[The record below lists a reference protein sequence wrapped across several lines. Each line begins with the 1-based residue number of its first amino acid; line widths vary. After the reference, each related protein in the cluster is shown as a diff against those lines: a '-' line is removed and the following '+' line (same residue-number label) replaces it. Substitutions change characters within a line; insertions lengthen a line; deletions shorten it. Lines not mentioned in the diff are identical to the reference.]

1 MMGSTITTLLA
12 SIPYLYAEEAPKAPQ
27 GGAQSMGLIL
37 IFMIVLMYFVMIRPQ
52 RMRQKQLQAQLE
64 AMKKGDRVVSAGGI
78 HGIVENVKQK
88 TVSVRVAENTRIE
101 FEKTSIAQVR
111 GKGETAESEE
121 EKK

>member
-1 MMGSTITTLLA
+1 MMGSTISTLLA
-12 SIPYLYAEEAPKAPQ
+12 SIPYLYAEDAPARPQ
-27 GGAQSMGLIL
+27 GGGQSMLLIMV
-37 IFMIVLMYFVMIRPQ
+37 FMFVLMYFVMIRPQ

-88 TVSVRVAENTRIE
+88 TVSVRVADNTRIE
-101 FEKTSIAQVR
+101 FEKASIAQVR
-111 GKGETAESEE
+111 GKGEPAEKAD

>member
-1 MMGSTITTLLA
+1 MLL
-12 SIPYLYAEEAPKAPQ
+12 I
-27 GGAQSMGLIL
+27 MV
-37 IFMIVLMYFVMIRPQ
+37 FMFVLMYFVMIRPQ

-88 TVSVRVAENTRIE
+88 TVSVRVADNTRIE
-101 FEKTSIAQVR
+101 FEKASIAQVR
-111 GKGETAESEE
+111 GKGEPAEKAD